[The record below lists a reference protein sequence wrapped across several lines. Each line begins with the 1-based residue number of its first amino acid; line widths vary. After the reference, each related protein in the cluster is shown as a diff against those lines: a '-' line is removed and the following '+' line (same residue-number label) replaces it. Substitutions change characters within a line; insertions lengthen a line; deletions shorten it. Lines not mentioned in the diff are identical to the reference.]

1 MTRYVAIGKRIDM
14 LTPASMINR
23 LVKKYLGDSYDV
35 IPRSKEHVKDAG
47 AINRAFLAWLSWQ
60 RKRDRPFF
68 AFLNYILISGW
79 GPSSMS

>member
-1 MTRYVAIGKRIDM
+1 MTRYVAIDKIIYM
-14 LTPASMINR
+14 LTCDSVINR

-35 IPRSKEHVKDAG
+35 IPRSKEHVKGAG

-68 AFLNYILISGW
+68 AF
-79 GPSSMS
+79 